1 MALGLMSAATGE
13 AMRRQ
18 DKLDSVVGS
27 LHEAALGDVPW
38 TVPASTINEV
48 IRTRGNSLAIG
59 RGSSQADA
67 EFFFAQSCFGNER
80 RRDQDQRYFSDFYRH
95 DERVPRALG
104 LPYGQLTPSGDLYTE
119 QEKKTS
125 PAYNRTW
132 WNTKKN
138 GLHVRLDGLGGS
150 HVLWILANSSEPDR
164 GWNSRQVKTIRH
176 LLPHIR
182 QFARVREV
190 LGDASALGNS
200 LEKLL
205 GNDRFGVIQLDRS
218 ARIVAANDRAR
229 RLLGEGRGFR
239 DRDGLLSTS
248 AGAENAALQ
257 RLLARVLPP
266 LGVPPS
272 AGSLTIGRP
281 GSRTRLLVHV
291 TPVARRTCDLRAQR
305 VAALVLISDPARRPR
320 MDAGLVAEALNLTPA
335 ESRLAIMVAAGRTV
349 REIAAISGRTEGTVR
364 WHLKQIFRKQGIS
377 RQKDLVRRV
386 LSLEGFPGSLR
397 PAPGREQS

>member
-1 MALGLMSAATGE
+1 MS
-13 AMRRQ
+13 RQ
-18 DKLDSVVGS
+18 GQLDSVVGS

-38 TVPASTINEV
+38 AVPASTINEI

-59 RGSSQADA
+59 RGSTQADA
-67 EFFFAQSCFGNER
+67 EIFFAQSCFGNEYR
-80 RRDQDQRYFSDFYRH
+80 KDQDERYFSNFYHR

-104 LPYGQLTPSGDLYTE
+104 LPYGQLTPSGHLYTDR
-119 QEKKTS
+119 EKRTS

-132 WNTKKN
+132 WNTKKS

-150 HVLWILANSSEPDR
+150 HIIWVLANSAAPDR
-164 GWNSRQVKTIRH
+164 SWNSPQVETIRH

-182 QFARVREV
+182 QFARVRGM
-190 LGDASALGNS
+190 LGEARALGNS

-229 RLLGEGRGFR
+229 RLLREARGFR

-248 AGAENAALQ
+248 AGPENAALQ

-266 LGVPPS
+266 RGVS
-272 AGSLTIGRP
+272 ASGGSLTIGRP
-281 GSRTRLLVHV
+281 GSRTRLVVHV
-291 TPVARRTCDLRAQR
+291 APVTGRAWDARAQR

-377 RQKDLVRRV
+377 RQEDLVRRV